1 MAFAVPISPMFL
13 SDMMAMRMAVKHSYY
28 WYTLVPCLGITFFAI
43 TLYKILPI
51 MNIDSRGFK
60 PENKKLIQIRIG
72 LTLFL
77 FAIAILIAV
86 YGFYMFSTGGLDNA

>member
-13 SDMMAMRMAVKHSYY
+13 SDMMAMQMAVKHSHY
-28 WYTLVPCLGITFFAI
+28 WYTIVPCLGITFFAI

-51 MNIDSRGFK
+51 MNIDPRGFK
-60 PENKKLIQIRIG
+60 PENKKVIRIRIG

-77 FAIAILIAV
+77 FLLSILVAG
-86 YGFYMFSTGGLDNA
+86 YGFYMFSKGVFNV